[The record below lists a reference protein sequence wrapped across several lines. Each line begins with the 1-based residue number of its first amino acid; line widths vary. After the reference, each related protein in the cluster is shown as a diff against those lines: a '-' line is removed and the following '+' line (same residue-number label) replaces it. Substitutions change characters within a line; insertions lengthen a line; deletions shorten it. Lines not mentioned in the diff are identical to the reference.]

1 MEKNISYILE
11 IENKKLD
18 LLHQYYEILKD
29 IQNVDI
35 KEEEFEQILINYL
48 DRLSFIF
55 NELKEY
61 NKIFNSIIKNNNQFL
76 NYLSSE
82 IENEERLK
90 KQIENIIDKIIEK
103 YFREKNEIQNKLKNL
118 KIQSNNPL
126 TENNPRFFEKKI

>member
-29 IQNVDI
+29 IQNIDI

-55 NELKEY
+55 NELKDY
-61 NKIFNSIIKNNNQFL
+61 NKVFNSIIKNNDHFL
-76 NYLSSE
+76 SYISLE
-82 IENEERLK
+82 IEDEERLK
-90 KQIENIIDKIIEK
+90 KQIENIMDKIIEK
-103 YFREKNEIQNKLKNL
+103 YFRETNEIQNKLKNL

-126 TENNPRFFEKKI
+126 TENNPRFFEKKL